1 MARIEFE
8 DRTQEA
14 PTATVT
20 RQVEAVSHVIIG
32 TTIVASKG
40 NPSVGLGALA
50 LALGQGAA
58 RTGAPL
64 EDILEAVQKSY
75 EAGLAQLAEQA
86 TSRISDA

>member
-1 MARIEFE
+1 MTRIDFE
-8 DRTQEA
+8 DRTQEP

-32 TTIVASKG
+32 TTIVASQG

-58 RTGAPL
+58 RTGAAI
-64 EDILEAVQKSY
+64 EEILAAVRQSY
-75 EAGLAQLAEQA
+75 ELGLQQLAEQA
-86 TSRISDA
+86 SRRISDA